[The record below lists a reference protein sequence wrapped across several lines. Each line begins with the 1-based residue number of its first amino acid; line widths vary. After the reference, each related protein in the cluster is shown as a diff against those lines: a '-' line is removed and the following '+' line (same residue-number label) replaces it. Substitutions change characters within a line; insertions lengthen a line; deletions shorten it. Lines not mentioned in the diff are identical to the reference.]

1 MKKAL
6 SRIVSLLLVL
16 CLVTALVPA
25 VFAAD
30 ENEVQIL
37 FLDTSDVHGQQ
48 FATDYTQDASLSGTH
63 YQGMTRVATYVKEQR
78 AEYKNVFL
86 SDSGDT
92 IQGTPLTYYY
102 AFMKKDVDDPA
113 MKVMRMMDYDM
124 WVVGNH
130 EFNYGMDILQRQLNY
145 LTSESTET
153 ESKVGVSMANYL
165 DANTNNDKT
174 RDWKTWNGYAPYV
187 IKEYDGVKVAVMGIG
202 NPNIANWD
210 VPENWKG
217 IYFAGVVETYKHYE
231 AEMKAQADLI
241 VLVSHSGIDGDPE
254 KSDFIR
260 ELVSTTNSID
270 LVFSGHEH
278 RNGVTKIA
286 NTDGKE
292 IPVISPGTKAGVVGR
307 ALFTYNKATKT
318 YTVEAANAPMTV
330 REGRTTKPLYEPD
343 ADLTAALQPYEDAT
357 WNEYMLKPIGTA
369 SDNFTASGLGTAP
382 SAFVDLVNKVQIWGA
397 YDRTGKNT
405 PDDKTDD
412 KPAQLSITAPLTSGN
427 AENLIPKGDI
437 KLGDM
442 FRLYRY
448 ENWFYQITMSG
459 KEVRTW
465 LEYSASKVRANEDG
479 TFSIQGGLTYYDVIS
494 GEGFSYEINAA
505 APSGHR
511 IENMTYNGKAV
522 QDTDTFT
529 VVINNY
535 RFNGGGNF
543 IQYINEHGC
552 NFVPNDESR
561 VIYSTQYDMIQG
573 EDKGQARNLLADY
586 ITEQGTIDPVITS
599 EWKITNVPFENK
611 FTDVTEEDWFHDVV
625 LELAAS
631 GVVNGMTETTFEP
644 QGTLTRAEFATMLYR
659 VSYAP
664 VVTGES
670 TYSDVKTGDWYYNAV
685 VWATEAGVV
694 NGMGDG
700 TFAPNDNITRQEMA
714 TMLYRLAKAEKVEED
729 KLASFPD
736 AASVADWAKDAMN
749 WAVSTEIV
757 NGSTH
762 DDKVNY
768 LDPTATALRCQA
780 AAVACRYLALSK

>member
-174 RDWKTWNGYAPYV
+174 RDWKTWNSYAPYV

-231 AEMKAQADLI
+231 AEMKAKADLI
-241 VLVSHSGIDGDPE
+241 VIVTHSGIDGDPE

-278 RNGVTKIA
+278 RNGVTMIA

-330 REGRTTKPLYEPD
+330 REGRTTKPLYEPEPE
-343 ADLTAALQPYEDAT
+343 LTAALQPYEDAT

-586 ITEQGTIDPVITS
+586 I
-599 EWKITNVPFENK
+599 
-611 FTDVTEEDWFHDVV
+611 
-625 LELAAS
+625 
-631 GVVNGMTETTFEP
+631 
-644 QGTLTRAEFATMLYR
+644 R
-659 VSYAP
+659 
-664 VVTGES
+664 
-670 TYSDVKTGDWYYNAV
+670 
-685 VWATEAGVV
+685 EAGEISPSI
-694 NGMGDG
+694 DS
-700 TFAPNDNITRQEMA
+700 TWSILLPN
-714 TMLYRLAKAEKVEED
+714 
-729 KLASFPD
+729 
-736 AASVADWAKDAMN
+736 
-749 WAVSTEIV
+749 
-757 NGSTH
+757 
-762 DDKVNY
+762 
-768 LDPTATALRCQA
+768 
-780 AAVACRYLALSK
+780 

>member
-231 AEMKAQADLI
+231 AEMKAKADLI

-459 KEVRTW
+459 KEVRTC
-465 LEYSASKVRANEDG
+465 L
-479 TFSIQGGLTYYDVIS
+479 QG
-494 GEGFSYEINAA
+494 
-505 APSGHR
+505 
-511 IENMTYNGKAV
+511 
-522 QDTDTFT
+522 
-529 VVINNY
+529 
-535 RFNGGGNF
+535 
-543 IQYINEHGC
+543 
-552 NFVPNDESR
+552 
-561 VIYSTQYDMIQG
+561 
-573 EDKGQARNLLADY
+573 
-586 ITEQGTIDPVITS
+586 
-599 EWKITNVPFENK
+599 
-611 FTDVTEEDWFHDVV
+611 
-625 LELAAS
+625 
-631 GVVNGMTETTFEP
+631 
-644 QGTLTRAEFATMLYR
+644 
-659 VSYAP
+659 
-664 VVTGES
+664 
-670 TYSDVKTGDWYYNAV
+670 
-685 VWATEAGVV
+685 
-694 NGMGDG
+694 
-700 TFAPNDNITRQEMA
+700 
-714 TMLYRLAKAEKVEED
+714 
-729 KLASFPD
+729 
-736 AASVADWAKDAMN
+736 
-749 WAVSTEIV
+749 
-757 NGSTH
+757 
-762 DDKVNY
+762 
-768 LDPTATALRCQA
+768 
-780 AAVACRYLALSK
+780 